1 VKDRIAIRVLIR
13 ETDAEILEYYPQAK
27 EGEEIIILHKELF
40 LKKSQEGKI
49 LFLNTIDDPKLPS
62 HEFAAKKV
70 MEFNN
75 YTGFATEF
83 LTRNPIYYD
92 DAGIYWVWVRHHH
105 RYEIRDETH
114 IMILID
120 SSLQW
125 IRDSYLGQNTDMLNR
140 IDTLKSNVKAQI
152 LEAIKRVSRTRRPAE
167 IEWYHVQYHDKI
179 YNLETGESF
188 EASPKWFVTNPIPH
202 KLGET
207 DNTPKIDKL
216 FQDWAGEKKVLL
228 YELLAFCI
236 VPRYFMSRIFW
247 LVGEGSNGKS
257 VFLRLTDTFIGEE
270 NIATTDLDTLIMSK
284 FEKARLHKKLVCTI
298 REIDGKNL
306 EKTSILKNLSGGD
319 KVGIE
324 YKGKNPI
331 QDYLY
336 AKIVI
341 AANVVPN
348 TTDAT
353 LGWFRRYV
361 EIKFP
366 NQFKEEKDVLSD
378 IPAEEY
384 ENLARK
390 TFTILR
396 VLIKTRRFTGEGTAE
411 EKREMYESISDPLKK
426 FMETEVEED
435 PNGQVYCWDFQKTFD
450 GFCEMNGYRKLN
462 ERVIGKRVLNDFP
475 DYHIMKSRITLSS
488 DDGTKRP
495 WVYTGIKW
503 KTPDNTG
510 IKGRILSLLEKN
522 GNMEISQIE
531 SIISAPKERFDNAII
546 ELRETGEI
554 AEIKTGVYMILK

>member
-1 VKDRIAIRVLIR
+1 MKCRIAIKVKVNQ
-13 ETDAEILEYYPQAK
+13 TDEEILSYYPNAK
-27 EGEEIIILHKELF
+27 EGNEIIILHKELF
-40 LKKSQEGKI
+40 LKKSLEGKLI
-49 LFLNTIDDPKLPS
+49 FLQTVDDPQLPQ
-62 HEFAAKKV
+62 HEFLAKKV
-70 MEFNN
+70 MQFVN
-75 YTGFATEF
+75 YNGFASEF
-83 LTRNPIYYD
+83 LSQNPIYYD
-92 DAGIYWVWVRHHH
+92 DAGLYWVWVGHHY

-125 IRDSYLGQNTDMLNR
+125 IRDSYLAQNTDMIKS
-140 IDTLKSNVKAQI
+140 IDTLRSNVKAQI
-152 LEAIKRVSRTRRPAE
+152 LEAIKRISRTRRPKD

-188 EASPKWFVTNPIPH
+188 QASPAYFVTNPIPF
-202 KLGET
+202 KLGDS

-216 FQDWAGEKKVLL
+216 LNEWAGEKKVLL
-228 YELLAFCI
+228 YELLAFCQ

-257 VFLRLTDTFIGEE
+257 VFLRLMDTFIGEE

-366 NQFKEEKDVLSD
+366 NQFKKEKDVLSD
-378 IPAEEY
+378 IPKWEY

-396 VLIKTRRFTGEGTAE
+396 VLIKTRTFTGEGTAE

-435 PNGQVYCWDFQKTFD
+435 HNGQIYTWDFQKTFE
-450 GFCEMNGYRKLN
+450 GFCELNGYRKIN
-462 ERVIGKRVLNDFP
+462 DRVIGKRVLNDFP
-475 DYHIMKSRITLSS
+475 DYNIEKSRVSFSS
-488 DDGTKRP
+488 EEGSKRA
-495 WVYTGIKW
+495 WVYTGIRW
-503 KTPDNTG
+503 KKPDDTSV
-510 IKGRILSLLEKN
+510 KSRIINLLEKN
-522 GNMEISQIE
+522 GDMEIAQLS
-531 SIISAPKERFDNAII
+531 SIINSPQVQFDSAINSLKI
-546 ELRETGEI
+546 TGEI
-554 AEIKTGVYMILK
+554 LEIKPGVYRILK